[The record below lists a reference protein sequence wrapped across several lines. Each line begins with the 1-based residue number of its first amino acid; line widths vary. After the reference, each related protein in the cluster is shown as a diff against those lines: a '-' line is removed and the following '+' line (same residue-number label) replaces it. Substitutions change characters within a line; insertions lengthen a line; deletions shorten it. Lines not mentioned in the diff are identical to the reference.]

1 MRLYFLLIFLLL
13 PFVQKAQV
21 QLEFCPVYDSVIH
34 PPFRIN
40 ETDSLTKFKFYISQ
54 IKLIGNKK
62 QAFRPEQEHFL
73 IDFDRDATTSRLI
86 RFDSIS
92 HENIQKIE
100 FTLGVDTK
108 TSAGGIGEGVLD
120 PINGMYWTWQSGYI
134 NFKMEGVSDKSPARK
149 NRFQLHL
156 GGFKKPYVS
165 AQTVAFS
172 IKQFTADQS
181 VYFDLKKF
189 MNGVNLK
196 KQHTIMS
203 PSKESIVLSRLA
215 KSCFYVK

>member
-1 MRLYFLLIFLLL
+1 MRLYFLLILILL

-21 QLEFCPVYDSVIH
+21 QLKFCLVYDSVIH
-34 PPFRIN
+34 PPFRLN

-62 QAFRPEQEHFL
+62 QAFCPEQEHFL
-73 IDFDRDATTSRLI
+73 VDFHRDATNSRLI
-86 RFDSIS
+86 RFDSLD
-92 HENIQKIE
+92 HKTIQKIE

-120 PINGMYWTWQSGYI
+120 PVNGMYWTWQSGYI

-165 AQTVAFS
+165 AQTVTLS
-172 IKQFTADQS
+172 IKQITADQS

-196 KQHTIMS
+196 KEHTIMS
-203 PSKESIVLSRLA
+203 PSKEAVVLSKLA

>member
-1 MRLYFLLIFLLL
+1 MFRLAVLLL
-13 PFVQKAQV
+13 FLSKIGLSQTTVRFE
-21 QLEFCPVYDSVIH
+21 LIHDSLVSVPH
-34 PPFRIN
+34 RISQ
-40 ETDSLTKFKFYISQ
+40 TDSLFKLRFYISQ

-62 QAFRPEQEHFL
+62 QPFRPEQEYFL
-73 IDFDRDATTSRLI
+73 IDFHHDSTNSRLI
-86 RFDSIS
+86 RFDSLDPKSIR
-92 HENIQKIE
+92 KIE

-120 PINGMYWTWQSGYI
+120 PVNGMYWTWQSGYI

-165 AQTVAFS
+165 AQTITLS
-172 IKQFTADQS
+172 IKQITADQS

-203 PSKESIVLSRLA
+203 PSKEAVVLSKLA

>member
-1 MRLYFLLIFLLL
+1 MRLYFLLILILL

-21 QLEFCPVYDSVIH
+21 QLKFCLVYDSVIH
-34 PPFRIN
+34 PPFRLN
-40 ETDSLTKFKFYISQ
+40 KTDSITKFKFYISQ

-62 QAFRPEQEHFL
+62 QPFRPEQEHFL
-73 IDFDRDATTSRLI
+73 IDFHHDSTTSHLI
-86 RFDSIS
+86 RFDSLDPKS
-92 HENIQKIE
+92 IQKIE

-120 PINGMYWTWQSGYI
+120 PVNGMYWTWQSGYI

-165 AQTVAFS
+165 AQTVTLS
-172 IKQFTADQS
+172 IKQITADQS

-203 PSKESIVLSRLA
+203 PSKEAVVLSKLA

>member
-92 HENIQKIE
+92 H
-100 FTLGVDTK
+100 
-108 TSAGGIGEGVLD
+108 
-120 PINGMYWTWQSGYI
+120 
-134 NFKMEGVSDKSPARK
+134 
-149 NRFQLHL
+149 
-156 GGFKKPYVS
+156 
-165 AQTVAFS
+165 
-172 IKQFTADQS
+172 
-181 VYFDLKKF
+181 
-189 MNGVNLK
+189 
-196 KQHTIMS
+196 
-203 PSKESIVLSRLA
+203 
-215 KSCFYVK
+215 